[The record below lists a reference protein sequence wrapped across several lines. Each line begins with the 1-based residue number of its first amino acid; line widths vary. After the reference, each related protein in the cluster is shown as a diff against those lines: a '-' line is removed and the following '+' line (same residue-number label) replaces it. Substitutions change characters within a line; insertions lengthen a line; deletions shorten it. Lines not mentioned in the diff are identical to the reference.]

1 MVSPVSFVI
10 RAKKLGVLIKDARIA
25 AGKSVLECA
34 QAIGASEE
42 IYLAYE
48 AGESSPSL
56 PETELLAYFLQI
68 PVEHFWGVDTLSTE
82 SETKPHPNPQVLL
95 GLRQRMVGALLRKA
109 RLDTD
114 LGLDDLCAK
123 TGISAAV
130 IQSYE
135 LGEKSIPVPELDA
148 LAAALGYSTRHFQDQ
163 RGPIGAWMNE
173 QRAIQDFK
181 KLPPELQVFVS
192 SPVNRPYL
200 EMAQRLSEMSVE
212 KLRAVAEG
220 LLEITL

>member
-1 MVSPVSFVI
+1 MKPLNTHLI
-10 RAKKLGVLIKDARIA
+10 RAKKLGVLIRDARLSVGRSIPDCA
-25 AGKSVLECA
+25 AAMGVGVEV
-34 QAIGASEE
+34 
-42 IYLAYE
+42 YE
-48 AGESSPSL
+48 AFELGDQSPSL
-56 PETELLAYFLQI
+56 PELEFLAYYLDI
-68 PVEHFWGVDTLSTE
+68 PLEHFWGQETLSARLEKNRVDIQKLTIA
-82 SETKPHPNPQVLL
+82 
-95 GLRQRMVGALLRKA
+95 RQRVIGVLLRKA

-181 KLPPELQVFVS
+181 KLPLELQVFVS

-200 EMAQRLSEMSVE
+200 EKAQRLSEMTVD
-212 KLRAVAEG
+212 KLSAVAEG